1 MEDQLSTKI
10 ESDLAGVSSKHLIN
24 DCDKCLELLS
34 VLEEGEPNSAN
45 ELQLFSVS
53 NSSDYFSQII
63 RETFQIAFIRTK
75 QSFLNL
81 SLVLISVKFNAS
93 NTIVKLRKTE
103 IFLKKLINHYFT
115 LTYKFINLLF
125 FKKNFLFFVIKS
137 QI

>member
-10 ESDLAGVSSKHLIN
+10 ESNLAEVSSKHLIN

-81 SLVLISVKFNAS
+81 SLVLIFVKFNAS
-93 NTIVKLRKTE
+93 NTIVKLRKTK
-103 IFLKKLINHYFT
+103 IFIKKLINHYFT